1 MRADGRQAQRW
12 TAPLLVRPAMHETM
26 VQTKV
31 QSRVQTS
38 QSAPRPS
45 AWARPSFHIAFHNP
59 RTAPTSKRT
68 ATKNPNFRN
77 ENF

>member
-1 MRADGRQAQRW
+1 MRADGRQAQRC
-12 TAPLLVRPAMHETM
+12 TAPLFVRPAMHETM

-45 AWARPSFHIAFHNP
+45 AWARPSFHFVFHDYESE
-59 RTAPTSKRT
+59 AVKRGLT
-68 ATKNPNFRN
+68 PDWVRQG
-77 ENF
+77 